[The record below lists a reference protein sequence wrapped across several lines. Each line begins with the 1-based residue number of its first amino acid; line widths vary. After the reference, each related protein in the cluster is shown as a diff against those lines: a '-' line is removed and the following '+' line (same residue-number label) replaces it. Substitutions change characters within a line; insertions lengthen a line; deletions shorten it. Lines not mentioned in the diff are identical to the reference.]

1 MLPTFD
7 TRPRGARCQQDI
19 ADMEGILHP
28 GAEID
33 RRQVAIGEGRCRK
46 GARSMARGWGRAL
59 HQVPSG
65 QPGPNI
71 PGEHRDK
78 QQRGDRHVLGPQSK
92 PGHSWGSRRYRRH
105 AVCHMKPITPATPEG
120 GRNYPKCSSLF
131 SLSKTDVFETLN

>member
-46 GARSMARGWGRAL
+46 GARSMARGWGRANNACD
-59 HQVPSG
+59 P
-65 QPGPNI
+65 
-71 PGEHRDK
+71 R
-78 QQRGDRHVLGPQSK
+78 RQS
-92 PGHSWGSRRYRRH
+92 
-105 AVCHMKPITPATPEG
+105 EL
-120 GRNYPKCSSLF
+120 PKVFRPF
-131 SLSKTDVFETLN
+131 SLLKMEAYGIRQPHLSR